1 MTSGYGR
8 GGDRSSPQLERRGV
22 GRPTGFCAIISDPS
36 PDADSLR
43 IAIEGFT
50 PAVEVTPPNAISEQ
64 LWHSSGSRVL
74 VARSGEAVAAL
85 LPWMTL
91 VQATAHT
98 ATLALVD
105 TGRGEVTQVLQ
116 SFDVWLPER
125 TPPPIVAQQVVA
137 LWGLLDRQARLSG
150 PRLVRGH
157 NLIVDLG
164 REEATDPDGERIPLT
179 PSEFRLLA
187 ALAVQPG
194 RVVDFGQLGAAL
206 PGHFRDAEDAYNS
219 VKVHIGRLRQKLA
232 RATGWDGHLV
242 SVRGRG
248 FLFERRVPQGQAAPS
263 KQPADTVPEQQIV
276 SSA

>member
-1 MTSGYGR
+1 MTSGFGS
-8 GGDRSSPQLERRGV
+8 GGDRSSAPMERRGA

-50 PAVEVTPPNAISEQ
+50 PAVEVTPPSAISEQ
-64 LWHSSGSRVL
+64 LWHSSGPRVL
-74 VARSGEAVAAL
+74 LARGGDAVAAL

-91 VQATAHT
+91 LQATAHT
-98 ATLALVD
+98 GTLALVD
-105 TGRGEVTQVLQ
+105 TGRSEVTQVLQ

-125 TPPPIVAQQVVA
+125 TPPPIVAQQIVA

-194 RVVDFGQLGAAL
+194 RVVDFGQLGSAL

-219 VKVHIGRLRQKLA
+219 VKVHIGRLRQKLF

-248 FLFERRVPQGQAAPS
+248 FLFERRVPPGQAAGPKPAAEGATEHEGVPS
-263 KQPADTVPEQQIV
+263 V
-276 SSA
+276 